1 MQKDQKQLE
10 QQHLNTVLGTIK
22 DAKHTLEKMMSSM
35 GTDTLQQLKDFRDS
49 PDSSD
54 FYMFLDQLDQKNS
67 AFNYKDKFKRLEEL
81 EYLIN
86 KNIINGAMNKL
97 SYYNLI
103 NNVDDCNITYVNSNK
118 KIYKKSREKR
128 IR

>member
-1 MQKDQKQLE
+1 MEEKE
-10 QQHLNTVLGTIK
+10 VLLTQEGYEK
-22 DAKHTLEKMMSSM
+22 LEK
-35 GTDTLQQLKDFRDS
+35 
-49 PDSSD
+49 
-54 FYMFLDQLDQKNS
+54 
-67 AFNYKDKFKRLEEL
+67 EL

-97 SYYNLI
+97 AYYNLI
-103 NNVDDCNITYVNSNK
+103 NNVDDCNITYANSNK